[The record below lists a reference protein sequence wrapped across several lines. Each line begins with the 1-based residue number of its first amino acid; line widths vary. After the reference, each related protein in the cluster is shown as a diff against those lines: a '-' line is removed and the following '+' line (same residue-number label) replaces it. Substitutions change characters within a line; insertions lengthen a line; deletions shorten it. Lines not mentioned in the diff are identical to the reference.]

1 MPANFSTA
9 AVLHQKRMDS
19 DERLFERLREGD
31 LAAFDVLYARHAAR
45 LLGFVRAYLRD
56 LAESEDVLHETF
68 MALLEPQAV
77 DFKLGSFR
85 SWLYQVARNRSLNR
99 LRSQKRGAAALD
111 QVAAVPVAPVAD
123 AERAMAG
130 RQAAE
135 ALRAAVDRLP
145 HTLSEVFHLRAQGMS
160 YDEMS
165 LVLAIPVGTVKSRMH
180 EMVSCL
186 KQEMA
191 PWTAP

>member
-1 MPANFSTA
+1 
-9 AVLHQKRMDS
+9 MDS
-19 DERLFERLREGD
+19 DERLFERLTGGD

-56 LAESEDVLHETF
+56 LPESEDVVHETF
-68 MALLEPQAV
+68 MALLEPRAV
-77 DFKLGSFR
+77 DFSRGSFR
-85 SWLYQVARNRSLNR
+85 SWLYQIARNRCLNR

-111 QVAAVPVAPVAD
+111 QVAAGPPPAAAD
-123 AERAMAG
+123 AEGAMAG
-130 RQAAE
+130 RQTAE
-135 ALRAAVDRLP
+135 ALRAAVERLP

-165 LVLAIPVGTVKSRMH
+165 LVLAIPIGTVKSRMH
-180 EMVSCL
+180 EMVTCL

>member
-1 MPANFSTA
+1 
-9 AVLHQKRMDS
+9 MDS
-19 DERLFERLREGD
+19 DERLFERLGGGD
-31 LAAFDVLYARHAAR
+31 LAAFDQLYARHAAR

-56 LAESEDVLHETF
+56 LQESEDVLHETF
-68 MALLEPQAV
+68 MELLEPHAV
-77 DFKLGSFR
+77 DFSRGSLR
-85 SWLYQVARNRSLNR
+85 SWLYQISRNRCLNR
-99 LRSQKRGAAALD
+99 LRTRTRGEAALD
-111 QVAAVPVAPVAD
+111 QLARVPPAHVPD
-123 AERAMAG
+123 AERALAG

-135 ALRAAVDRLP
+135 ALRLAIERLP
-145 HTLSEVFHLRAQGMS
+145 QSLSEVFHLRAQGMS

-191 PWTAP
+191 PWTAH